1 MVFPNKYCIVL
12 LDPLLRTERKTNT
25 LPKKVQAV
33 DKRKNNEVT
42 MKQTLKKNKKNQG
55 GVNAAR

>member
-42 MKQTLKKNKKNQG
+42 MK
-55 GVNAAR
+55 